1 MELPGFTLDFKV
13 SGCLGGGGGGGGG
26 GGSSSLAA
34 SESSS
39 LGGAGGGS
47 GGGANSGSGGGSNT
61 TSTDHH
67 ASPHH
72 HSHHHHQQFNI
83 FPAIFSR
90 QLNFAAAAASA
101 NPCTSALQ
109 SPTSVATGNAKLM
122 EELRP
127 NLVGGLLGVAGL
139 VDDSHHHH
147 HHHNHHSVTVDRLSV
162 VDKRGTGGKCGGS
175 TTSGSSAEDFTALY
189 ALPPG
194 STGANGGH
202 QHGAATPDNSQQQ
215 HTATSG
221 GGGSHQH
228 TPTHTPPAGV
238 TRSLSD
244 HTGKMNNVPINL
256 KSLKVELKS
265 QRNSLSL
272 SKTKFVCTDFHNFLC
287 KTQDNEKY
295 QQCYAA

>member
-1 MELPGFTLDFKV
+1 MDFKV
-13 SGCLGGGGGGGGG
+13 SGCLGGGGGGGT
-26 GGSSSLAA
+26 SSLAT

-47 GGGANSGSGGGSNT
+47 GSTGSTGSGGGSNT
-61 TSTDHH
+61 SSTEHH

-109 SPTSVATGNAKLM
+109 SPTSSVASSNAKLM
-122 EELRP
+122 EDLRP

-139 VDDSHHHH
+139 VDDTHHHH

-162 VDKRGTGGKCGGS
+162 VDKRGTGGKCGGGS
-175 TTSGSSAEDFTALY
+175 TTSGSSAEDFSALY

-215 HTATSG
+215 QHSAS

-244 HTGKMNNVPINL
+244 HTGKLHTLIFFSMLP
-256 KSLKVELKS
+256 
-265 QRNSLSL
+265 
-272 SKTKFVCTDFHNFLC
+272 FHNNIQVPRALHDICSTRTLMKFAKLVNYKPNC
-287 KTQDNEKY
+287 SSNDQEKLL
-295 QQCYAA
+295 AIT